1 MRRTDFTSSLNF
13 ALSKAKSQCYYHFLY
28 LSSAEIVNGCKA
40 KQTTAIKYCKSEQIK
55 ATMLKHTRQNRI
67 SLFTLLRHIPDYF
80 SYHLQSGVI
89 FAPRRVPDYCGVV

>member
-1 MRRTDFTSSLNF
+1 MCRL
-13 ALSKAKSQCYYHFLY
+13 YYRFLY
-28 LSSAEIVNGCKA
+28 LYSAEIVNDCKA
-40 KQTTAIKYCKSEQIK
+40 KQTTSIKYCKCEQTK
-55 ATMLKHTRQNRI
+55 ATMLKHTRQNRLGIRI